1 MVTLTVLNSNKKK
14 TVKVEIFEADL
25 PILAAF
31 AEHAKTT
38 STAEAWHFAFEIF
51 NALTNRIK
59 ELEQASNYVDSK
71 KEQWAQA
78 QLRKNLPFYG

>member
-1 MVTLTVLNSNKKK
+1 VVTLTVLNSTKKK

-31 AEHAKTT
+31 AEHAKTE
-38 STAEAWHFAFEIF
+38 STAEAWHYAFEVF
-51 NALTNRIK
+51 ARLTDRIK
-59 ELEQASNYVDSK
+59 ELESKPSYIDSK
-71 KEQWAQA
+71 TEAWKQA